1 MCQAQHLHSM
11 EQCAGFREE
20 FPKIKPLEAAVKKV
34 PSIFRPLLNLYF
46 LSNRLQTEHPM
57 PYVK

>member
-1 MCQAQHLHSM
+1 M
-11 EQCAGFREE
+11 EQCAGFRKEL
-20 FPKIKPLEAAVKKV
+20 PKIKPLEAAIKKGHGA
-34 PSIFRPLLNLYF
+34 SIFRPLLNLYF

>member
-1 MCQAQHLHSM
+1 M

-34 PSIFRPLLNLYF
+34 PSIFRPVLNLYF